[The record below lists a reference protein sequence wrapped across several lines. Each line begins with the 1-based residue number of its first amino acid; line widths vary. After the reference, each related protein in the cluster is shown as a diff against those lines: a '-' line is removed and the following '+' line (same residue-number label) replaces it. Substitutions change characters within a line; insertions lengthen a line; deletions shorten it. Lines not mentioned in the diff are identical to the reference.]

1 MDTIGNLSD
10 IGISLMIVGMAVV
23 FSSLVI
29 LMFLMK
35 GLKNCLYWLHC
46 RKFARESAAGGSAE
60 GTSCPRPDDTE
71 AMTIAAIAMTLIL
84 EEQAAHDEESLVLTL
99 RAMAKPYSNWW
110 MPGRSSLSHYNT
122 QGFRPMI
129 SKTESTI

>member
-1 MDTIGNLSD
+1 MGV
-10 IGISLMIVGMAVV
+10 SLMIVGMAVV

-35 GLKNCLYWLHC
+35 GLKNLLYWLHC
-46 RKFARESAAGGSAE
+46 RKFARESAGGSAE

-84 EEQAAHDEESLVLTL
+84 EEEAAHDEESLVLTL

-110 MPGRSSLSHYNT
+110 MPGTSPAGRYST
-122 QGFRPMI
+122 QGFRPTI
-129 SKTESTI
+129 SRVENTL